1 MVLTALMYGFLA
13 FDEYFG
19 LVFADLGAT
28 TAAVALLTAAT
39 AAAQAIG
46 GAAGR
51 TGRAPVRALVGLP

>member
-28 TAAVALLTAAT
+28 TALVALLTAVT

-46 GAAGR
+46 GVLAGPAAVCPR
-51 TGRAPVRALVGLP
+51 GLSGC